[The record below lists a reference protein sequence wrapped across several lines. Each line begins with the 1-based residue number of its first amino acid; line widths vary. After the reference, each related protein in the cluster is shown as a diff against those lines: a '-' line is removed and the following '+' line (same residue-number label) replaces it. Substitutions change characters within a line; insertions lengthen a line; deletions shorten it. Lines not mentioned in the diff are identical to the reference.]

1 MKNTASLT
9 VKRASALVAIAG
21 ALLATTG
28 CTYTNQPATTIVYSA
43 SDGQMAN
50 LLGEN
55 NQQDIQL
62 RNIMVIAADEASQG
76 RVLGTILNQTEEDAT
91 VTLAFPTKTLT
102 VEVPAGQEVRL
113 ENDENELLL
122 AEAGAN
128 PGLLLKDVEVSSNVT
143 SSTAT
148 FNVPVLDG
156 TLEEYAPYLPTAAVT
171 PSATETASSNA

>member
-1 MKNTASLT
+1 MKNTASVT

-76 RVLGTILNQTEEDAT
+76 RMLGTILNQTEEDAT
-91 VTLAFPTKTLT
+91 VTLAFPTETLT
-102 VEVPAGQEVRL
+102 VEIPAGQEVRL

-143 SSTAT
+143 SSTTA

-171 PSATETASSNA
+171 PSATETASSNG

>member
-1 MKNTASLT
+1 
-9 VKRASALVAIAG
+9 
-21 ALLATTG
+21 
-28 CTYTNQPATTIVYSA
+28 
-43 SDGQMAN
+43 
-50 LLGEN
+50 
-55 NQQDIQL
+55 
-62 RNIMVIAADEASQG
+62 MVIAADEASQG

-91 VTLAFPTKTLT
+91 VTLAFPTETLT

-143 SSTAT
+143 SSTTA

-171 PSATETASSNA
+171 PSATETASSNG

>member
-1 MKNTASLT
+1 
-9 VKRASALVAIAG
+9 
-21 ALLATTG
+21 
-28 CTYTNQPATTIVYSA
+28 
-43 SDGQMAN
+43 MAN

-91 VTLAFPTKTLT
+91 VTLAFPTETLT

-143 SSTAT
+143 SSTTT

-156 TLEEYAPYLPTAAVT
+156 ALEEYAPYLPTAAVT
-171 PSATETASSNA
+171 PSATETASSNG